1 MKRKL
6 ISFDA
11 FKQIQEASLINA
23 QEELIGAEEVLSRT
37 LGVEDLELYTFGES
51 DVTYEAPDGC
61 FIHATYKLDND
72 KLVLENIEQLVIEEE
87 SEKLAARSIL
97 SKMVDSLLENNEA
110 QANKLFDEYL
120 ETPVVQRE
128 FVSEAYKAVASKPT
142 GKASPLRHKKQKRS
156 DVMKRIRA
164 RMKTLKKESPGIKKQ
179 KAMKRKIAAQQL
191 GGSKNPRWRTYVR
204 KVKPKTMKE
213 WSTLSENVLSF
224 LDYRDF
230 GPIAN
235 ESMVRTDAKGN
246 VVAVAVPTIQ
256 KRNEAKVLSF
266 DWKCL
271 DTEVKVLRN
280 AMKKLA
286 ENQNFVK
293 AMIDL
298 KRYNNIS
305 DDQSMHTTLEAIV
318 SHWPDILY
326 VTEDELAAQ
335 IGTALESANISNY
348 DDATCQFMAEAI
360 LRTAHHAYT
369 DKVRKIGSLAK
380 VEGDITSE
388 CKDCEDSYKD
398 FQEAVATFYNE
409 LDESAQN
416 EMKVFADLYQ
426 ALHEM
431 HRAAHDL
438 GDEMTRSE
446 VENFMR
452 ECASILNKEVDPD
465 MKLAEEIAF
474 YLADFTEANV
484 EGAEDEMGEPN
495 APHHTVNGDHPMTM
509 WNAKQAAVASK
520 HNGDYGDA
528 QPVSDGKS
536 YKGDM
541 SDEMK
546 NRGWGNM
553 ANDKTW
559 PDLDNP
565 MSPKGGEF
573 KMKEKSAVD
582 DGESDWSRWQSEDTW
597 PNLKNPYVPAA
608 K

>member
-37 LGVEDLELYTFGES
+37 LGVDDLELFTFGES

-72 KLVLENIEQLVIEEE
+72 KLVLENIEQLVVEEE
-87 SEKLAARSIL
+87 SERQATRQLL
-97 SKMVDSLLENNEA
+97 SGMVDSLLENDDLK
-110 QANKLFDEYL
+110 ANKLFDEYL
-120 ETPVVQRE
+120 DAPSVRRD
-128 FVSEAYKAVASKPT
+128 FVTEAYKAVVSKPT
-142 GKASPLRHKKQKRS
+142 KSSPLRHRKQKRS
-156 DVMKRIRA
+156 DVMKRIRS
-164 RMKTLKKESPGIKKQ
+164 RMKTLRKESPSVKKQ
-179 KAMKRKIAAQQL
+179 KAALRQRASQKL
-191 GGSKNPRWRTYVR
+191 GQTKNPRWRTYIR
-204 KVKPKTMKE
+204 KAKSIKE
-213 WSTLSENVLSF
+213 WNMISENVLNY

-230 GPIAN
+230 GPVAN
-235 ESMVRTDAKGN
+235 ESMVRTDSKGN
-246 VVAVAVPTIQ
+246 IVAVAMPTMH

-271 DTEVKVLRN
+271 DSQVKVLRS

-286 ENQNFVK
+286 ENQNFIK

-305 DDQSMHTTLEAIV
+305 DNNSLHETLEAIV
-318 SHWPDILY
+318 TTWPDVLY
-326 VTEDELAAQ
+326 VTENELAEQ
-335 IGTALESANISNY
+335 IATALQTANIKNY
-348 DDATCQFMAEAI
+348 DDQTCQFMAEAI
-360 LRTAHHAYT
+360 LRTAHQTYS
-369 DKVRKIGSLAK
+369 DRVRKIGSLAR

-398 FQEAVATFYNE
+398 FQEAVAKFYVE
-409 LDESAQN
+409 LDESSN
-416 EMKVFADLYQ
+416 TEIRVFSDLYKT
-426 ALHEM
+426 LHEM
-431 HRAAHDL
+431 HRAANEA
-438 GDEMTRSE
+438 GDELTKSE

-452 ECASILNKEVDPD
+452 ECASVINQEIEPD
-465 MKLAEEIAF
+465 MELAEQIAF
-474 YLADFTEANV
+474 YIQDFTEANV
-484 EGAEDEMGEPN
+484 AGAEDEMGEPD

-509 WNAKQAAVASK
+509 FNAKQDAVASK
-520 HNGDYGDA
+520 HNGDYGDPA
-528 QPVSDGKS
+528 PVSDGKS
-536 YKGDM
+536 YKSGM
-541 SDEMK
+541 ADEMR
-546 NRGWGNM
+546 NSGWGNM
-553 ANDKTW
+553 ASDKTW
-559 PDLDNP
+559 PELDNP
-565 MSPKGGEF
+565 MSPKAGEF